1 MKTPVPE
8 DPDLTTYDAAWFG
21 DRIGKSADWVTRHLD
36 DIPHSRIGRSPRF
49 TERDLA
55 DYLAAVHAAPM
66 RMVTT
71 GRRRS
76 T

>member
-1 MKTPVPE
+1 MTA
-8 DPDLTTYDAAWFG
+8 THDAAWFG
-21 DRIGKSADWVTRHLD
+21 EQVGKSADWVSRHLD
-36 DIPHSRIGRSPRF
+36 EIPHSTVGRSARF

-55 DYLAAVHAAPM
+55 DYLDSTRSVPM

-76 T
+76 V